1 MNTMR
6 KLGLAVVTALVGLG
20 ALGLTAPAHA
30 ANDTTWGCGGC
41 AHAKP

>member
-6 KLGLAVVTALVGLG
+6 KIGLAVVTALVGLG

-30 ANDTTWGCGGC
+30 VDTTWGCGGC